1 MMRGAL
7 TWLILRIVPDRR
19 QKWAQA
25 MIAEIA
31 AIDKDGEAATFALG
45 CLMACCRFRIETI
58 ISSGN
63 RGSSMVKDRFVV
75 LTFASGVVAGLIGLT
90 YLLVSGA
97 PLTMVV
103 VNGAALVVGILLAPS
118 LRLSA
123 RATDPVVSTA
133 ALIGAFILLGTAI
146 FGYAI
151 EDARRWL
158 LIGPFFIQ
166 TSLILLP
173 LIAVCFARIQNFRT
187 TAAVCVAGFAMA
199 AQPDRAMA
207 AMLFVTVA
215 AVGLMRPN
223 RLTVSASA
231 FCTMT
236 FAATLL
242 LPDRL
247 PAVPFVDHILWSAF
261 GIDPWVGVA
270 LWAGCLSLVCPILFV
285 PKAERSLA
293 QYVFVSCW
301 LTLIV
306 AAALGAYP
314 TPIVGYGA
322 SAIIGYFLSLIFLQ
336 SKPEGHR
343 AGGDVPA
350 NPSEKDKTLPPL
362 RNKATSF
369 AI

>member
-1 MMRGAL
+1 
-7 TWLILRIVPDRR
+7 
-19 QKWAQA
+19 
-25 MIAEIA
+25 MIAEMA
-31 AIDKDGEAATFALG
+31 VIDSDGEAATFALG
-45 CLMACCRFRIETI
+45 CMVACCRFRIETI
-58 ISSGN
+58 ISTGN

-75 LTFASGVVAGLIGLT
+75 FTFASGVVAGLIGLA

-97 PLTMVV
+97 PLTMVI

-166 TSLILLP
+166 TSLMLLP
-173 LIAVCFARIQNFRT
+173 LIAVCFARVQNLRT
-187 TAAVCVAGFAMA
+187 TVAVCVAAFAMG

-207 AMLFVTVA
+207 AMLFV
-215 AVGLMRPN
+215 AVVIVGMMRPN
-223 RLTVSASA
+223 RLTVSAA
-231 FCTMT
+231 VFCMMT

-247 PAVPFVDHILWSAF
+247 PAVPFVDHILWTAF
-261 GIDPWVGVA
+261 DISLWVGLA
-270 LWAGCLSLVCPILFV
+270 LWAGCLLLVCPILFV
-285 PKAERSLA
+285 PKAERSTLH
-293 QYVFVSCW
+293 YVFASCW
-301 LTLIV
+301 LTLI
-306 AAALGAYP
+306 AAAAMGAYP

-336 SKPEGHR
+336 PR
-343 AGGDVPA
+343 ARGRMAVGEAPTDL
-350 NPSEKDKTLPPL
+350 SESDETIPPL
-362 RNKATSF
+362 RNSLASF